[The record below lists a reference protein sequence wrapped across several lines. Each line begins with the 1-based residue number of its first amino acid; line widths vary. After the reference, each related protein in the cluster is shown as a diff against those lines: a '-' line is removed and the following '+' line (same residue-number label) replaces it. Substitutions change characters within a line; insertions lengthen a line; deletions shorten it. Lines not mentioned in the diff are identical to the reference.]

1 MHFQKLDPLT
11 TCATLC
17 WIKNT
22 NGILSIRM
30 VILEIKRFMVDFV
43 DGVLE
48 ATPEL

>member
-1 MHFQKLDPLT
+1 MNFEELNLLAASD
-11 TCATLC
+11 TLC
-17 WIKNT
+17 GIMNT
-22 NGILSIRM
+22 NGVFSIRN